1 MTVETNYDN
10 GSGFDKSVGFRLA
23 SGAGCGCETA
33 CAVGWAM
40 GNDGFRV
47 EDSGLMSARGGNPLS
62 SVLSPVSASDNGDD
76 WEQLISYGGSRL

>member
-1 MTVETNYDN
+1 MIMVAVLINLLVFVSPAALDVVA
-10 GSGFDKSVGFRLA
+10 KQRVLLA
-23 SGAGCGCETA
+23 G
-33 CAVGWAM
+33 AM

-62 SVLSPVSASDNGDD
+62 SAFSLVSASDNGDD